1 MMANSKGFTLL
12 EVLIALMIFTLG
24 LLGLAGLLTVSIKTN
39 HGAYLRTQATFLAQG
54 MADRMR
60 ANPLGLWNGSY
71 NQNTLGTSS
80 TPTALTAAGTPT
92 IGNCTA
98 SSCGYAAVAARDL
111 AVFDNQLTTFLPNA
125 GVAIGCTAPPT
136 LTSAELLNMPPYAQT
151 CEIQLTWTQ
160 LPVKDASAT
169 QAALP
174 EFFDWV
180 FQP

>member
-1 MMANSKGFTLL
+1 MARSRGFTLL
-12 EVLIALMIFTLG
+12 EVLIAMLVFTFG
-24 LLGLAGLLTVSIKTN
+24 LLGLAGLLIVSTKAN

-60 ANPLGLWNGSY
+60 ANPLGLWNKNY
-71 NQNTLGTSS
+71 NQNTLSTSS
-80 TPTALTAAGTPT
+80 TPTALTAVGTPA
-92 IGNCTA
+92 IKDCTTA
-98 SSCGYAAVAARDL
+98 SCGYSDVAARDL
-111 AVFDNQLTTFLPNA
+111 AVFANQLNTFLPNA
-125 GVAIGCTAPPT
+125 GMAIGCTAPPT

-151 CEIQLTWTQ
+151 CEIQLSWTQ
-160 LPVKDASAT
+160 LPTGDVNAT